1 MLLRFD
7 EHVSTVAG
15 SLRVLDA
22 SAEQVAI
29 GKIERPSDREVA
41 ASLPDDLA
49 DGTYIV
55 GWRVLSEDS
64 HPIHG
69 AFAFAVREELGDVSG
84 VVEQALDADTGS
96 GVLGSV
102 HAVARFAALA
112 LALLVIGG
120 AGLLALVLGPEERPR
135 RVVWRA
141 VLLAS
146 LGLVLATLVWAA
158 ATACAIGRVGP
169 RRPAAV
175 GSAPGR
181 LRHVVRAGMGRTDRA
196 GRGARRGR
204 RRSSSFA
211 AAAAPPS
218 TSLRRCS
225 PPASR

>member
-22 SAEQVAI
+22 SAEPVAI
-29 GKIERPSDREVA
+29 GKFERPSDREVA

-55 GWRVLSEDS
+55 GWRVLSEDA

-84 VVEQALDADTGS
+84 VVEQALDADAGS
-96 GVLGSV
+96 GVLGWV
-102 HAVARFAALA
+102 HAVSRFAALA
-112 LALLVIGG
+112 LALLAIGG

-158 ATACAIGRVGP
+158 ATAAQS
-169 RRPAAV
+169 V
-175 GSAPGR
+175 GSGLDGLLRWAPLGTSS
-181 LRHVVRAGMGRTDRA
+181 VRPSGTHGSPGSCSRPRSP
-196 GRGARRGR
+196 GR
-204 RRSSSFA
+204 RRTSSSVGG
-211 AAAAPPS
+211 AAPRR
-218 TSLRRCS
+218 TSPRRCS
-225 PPASR
+225 RPASL